1 MEDFISYSKI
11 AELLTKALRDELTD
25 EEREVLERW
34 RHEASVHEAFYRRV
48 NTPEFLE
55 EHPQHRF
62 EGEIAEAWGRLYVRH
77 RSRRRR
83 LVAIRW
89 SVAAMVAIVL
99 GGVALW
105 QSGGESR
112 PLSQTLV
119 QEHAVIEPGSRQAEL
134 VLGNGR
140 TVKLG
145 EHAQPRLLEV
155 DGAVIKM
162 DEKRLEYREEKEVD
176 RLVFN
181 TLRIPRGGE
190 DSILLSDGT
199 KVFLNAESE
208 MNYPVVFAGG
218 ERKVV
223 LKGEA
228 FFEVA
233 EDKARPFVVSTGDFD
248 VRVTGTQFNVRVYPD
263 ETPTA
268 TLAEGSIRLL
278 KGEHITDL
286 VPGEQARVG
295 AESVEVRKVNLEEAI
310 AWRHDAF
317 SFKQVRLEDLL
328 TELARWYDME
338 VFYQNTGL
346 KDLHFTAWFKRSSS
360 MKEVVRLLERTQ
372 KVKLEVKGK
381 TLIVKPNK

>member
-140 TVKLG
+140 TGKLG
-145 EHAQPRLLEV
+145 EHAQPRLLEGE
-155 DGAVIKM
+155 GAVVKM
-162 DEKRLEYREEKEVD
+162 DGRRVGG
-176 RLVFN
+176 
-181 TLRIPRGGE
+181 RGGE
-190 DSILLSDGT
+190 GVDRVGVNKLGRPGGGG
-199 KVFLNAESE
+199 VR
-208 MNYPVVFAGG
+208 VFAG
-218 ERKVV
+218 
-223 LKGEA
+223 
-228 FFEVA
+228 
-233 EDKARPFVVSTGDFD
+233 
-248 VRVTGTQFNVRVYPD
+248 
-263 ETPTA
+263 
-268 TLAEGSIRLL
+268 
-278 KGEHITDL
+278 
-286 VPGEQARVG
+286 
-295 AESVEVRKVNLEEAI
+295 
-310 AWRHDAF
+310 
-317 SFKQVRLEDLL
+317 
-328 TELARWYDME
+328 
-338 VFYQNTGL
+338 
-346 KDLHFTAWFKRSSS
+346 
-360 MKEVVRLLERTQ
+360 
-372 KVKLEVKGK
+372 
-381 TLIVKPNK
+381 